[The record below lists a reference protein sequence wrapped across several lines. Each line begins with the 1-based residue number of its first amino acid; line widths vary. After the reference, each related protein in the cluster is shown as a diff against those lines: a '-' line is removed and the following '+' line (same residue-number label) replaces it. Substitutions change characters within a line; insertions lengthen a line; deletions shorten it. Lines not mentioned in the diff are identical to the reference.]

1 MTHYKQKLFY
11 RFAITFTLFVGIVV
25 AIQLTREKRFRTD
38 ELRGRL
44 QAYAE
49 MSEGY
54 LRKTNDTLALS
65 KILPP
70 EIRFTLISRTGK
82 VLFDNVASEYSKLEN
97 HLERTEVQAARI
109 NGSGFSIRQSR
120 SVHMEYLYFAY
131 LTENQNYIRLALP
144 YHVTFK
150 DAVNRE
156 NLLLYVL
163 TIVLILILIIL
174 FYKTDKFDT
183 TISELKKFAL
193 DVKSGNVD
201 YKSINFPDSDSGEI
215 GKKII
220 TLYQDL
226 ETSKH
231 ETEIERERNQIMK
244 KELTD
249 NIAHELKT
257 PISSVLGYLESL
269 NENPDI
275 SVEKQQYFIERA
287 YVQAMRLSSLVND
300 IAIITK
306 LGESSKLFVKEKV
319 DISETVNEAFN
330 DLELEILKSNAHI
343 ANTLPKQLFT
353 SGNKSLLYAIFRN
366 LIENALAYAGHNIT
380 IGIDLLNPDDEQF
393 YHFSFYDTGYGITD
407 KDINKIFDRFVR
419 LDESRDR
426 RTGGSGLG
434 LSIVKHAVLFH
445 GGTISV
451 QNRDGGGLQFLFSI
465 KR

>member
-82 VLFDNVASEYSKLEN
+82 VLFDNVATEYSKLEN

-131 LTENQNYIRLALP
+131 FTENQNYIRLALP

-201 YKSINFPDSDSGEI
+201 YKNINFPDSDSGEI

-249 NIAHELKT
+249 NIAHELK
-257 PISSVLGYLESL
+257 
-269 NENPDI
+269 
-275 SVEKQQYFIERA
+275 
-287 YVQAMRLSSLVND
+287 
-300 IAIITK
+300 
-306 LGESSKLFVKEKV
+306 
-319 DISETVNEAFN
+319 
-330 DLELEILKSNAHI
+330 
-343 ANTLPKQLFT
+343 
-353 SGNKSLLYAIFRN
+353 
-366 LIENALAYAGHNIT
+366 
-380 IGIDLLNPDDEQF
+380 
-393 YHFSFYDTGYGITD
+393 
-407 KDINKIFDRFVR
+407 
-419 LDESRDR
+419 
-426 RTGGSGLG
+426 
-434 LSIVKHAVLFH
+434 
-445 GGTISV
+445 
-451 QNRDGGGLQFLFSI
+451 
-465 KR
+465 